1 MNEEALVSIVI
12 PTYNRG
18 SLIGETLDSVLA
30 QTYKNWE
37 CIVVDDGSTD
47 ETSEVMKR
55 YLDKDSRF
63 QYHHRP
69 KNRPKGA
76 NTCRNYG
83 FELSKG
89 KYIQWLDSD
98 DILGKAKLGSQLSL
112 FNKEASSNLAIC
124 RWSTFTVSIDKSKLQ
139 NDSNLYKF
147 HEGIES
153 FLKAL
158 GNSEGYL
165 PPLAYLMSSKLARE
179 AGKWDESLIINQ
191 DGDFFIRVLCKC
203 GKILYSEEAQ
213 VFYRVGNSLKT
224 SKISSKDKAVAAVE
238 SWKMIIRDLSPVE
251 RYLFRGVLFTNLK
264 NLKSNL
270 LEKYPEIIS
279 QNNLLFKNYSNSR
292 LKTLALVSGII
303 LY

>member
-1 MNEEALVSIVI
+1 MPYGELVSVIV
-12 PTYNRG
+12 PTFNRAQY
-18 SLIGETLDSVLA
+18 LAETLDSVMS

-47 ETSEVMKR
+47 ETSEVVQR
-55 YLDKDSRF
+55 YLDSDSRF

-69 KNRPKGA
+69 KTRPKGA

-98 DILGKAKLGSQLSL
+98 DILGKAKLESQLSL
-112 FNKEASSNLAIC
+112 FNKEASNNLAIC
-124 RWSTFTVSIDKSKLQ
+124 RWSTFTVSIDKSKFP
-139 NDSNLYKF
+139 NDSNLYKS

-158 GNSEGYL
+158 SNSEGYL

-179 AGKWDESLIINQ
+179 AGKWNENLIINQ

-203 GKILYSEEAQ
+203 GKVLYSEEAQ

-224 SKISSKDKAVAAVE
+224 SEFSSKDKAVAAVE

-279 QNNLLFKNYSNSR
+279 QNNLLFKSYSTKR

>member
-1 MNEEALVSIVI
+1 MHEQPLVSIII
-12 PTYNRG
+12 PTYNRAH
-18 SLIGETLDSVLA
+18 LIGETLDSVLA
-30 QTYKNWE
+30 QTYTNWE
-37 CIVVDDGSTD
+37 CIVVDDGGTDGTD
-47 ETSEVMKR
+47 EVLAEYVA
-55 YLDKDSRF
+55 KDSRF

-69 KNRPKGA
+69 KDRPKGDNA
-76 NTCRNYG
+76 CRNYG
-83 FELSKG
+83 FELSMG

-98 DILGKAKLGSQLSL
+98 DILGKAKLESQLSL
-112 FNKEASSNLAIC
+112 FNKEASNNLAIC
-124 RWSTFTVSIDKSKLQ
+124 RWSTFTVSINKSKFP
-139 NDSNLYKF
+139 NDSNLYKS

-158 GNSEGYL
+158 SNSEGYL

-179 AGKWDESLIINQ
+179 AGKWNESLIINQ

-224 SKISSKDKAVAAVE
+224 SEFSSKDKAVAAVE

-251 RYLFRGVLFTNLK
+251 RYLFRRVIFTNLK

-270 LEKYPEIIS
+270 LEKHPEIIS
-279 QNNLLFKNYSNSR
+279 QNNLLFKSYSTKR
-292 LKTLALVSGII
+292 FKTLALVSGII

>member
-1 MNEEALVSIVI
+1 
-12 PTYNRG
+12 
-18 SLIGETLDSVLA
+18 
-30 QTYKNWE
+30 
-37 CIVVDDGSTD
+37 VDDGSTD
-47 ETSEVMKR
+47 GTDEL
-55 YLDKDSRF
+55 LDTYVEKDSRF

-69 KNRPKGA
+69 KNRQKGA
-76 NTCRNYG
+76 NACRNYG

-98 DILGKAKLGSQLSL
+98 DILGKAKLESQLSL
-112 FNKEASSNLAIC
+112 FNKEASNNLAIC
-124 RWSTFTVSIDKSKLQ
+124 RWSTFTVSIDKSKFS
-139 NDSNLYKF
+139 NDSNLYKS

-158 GNSEGYL
+158 SNSEGYL
-165 PPLAYLMSSKLARE
+165 PPLAYLMSSKLARD
-179 AGKWDESLIINQ
+179 AGKWNESLIINQ

-224 SKISSKDKAVAAVE
+224 SEFSSKDKAVAAVE

-270 LEKYPEIIS
+270 LKKHPEIIS
-279 QNNLLFKNYSNSR
+279 QNNLLFKSYSTKR
-292 LKTLALVSGII
+292 FKTLALVSGII

>member
-1 MNEEALVSIVI
+1 MPYGELVSVIV
-12 PTYNRG
+12 PTFNRAQY
-18 SLIGETLDSVLA
+18 LAETLDSVMS

-47 ETSEVMKR
+47 ETSEVVQR
-55 YLDKDSRF
+55 YLDSDSRF

-69 KNRPKGA
+69 KTRPKGA

-98 DILGKAKLGSQLSL
+98 DILGKAKLESQLSL
-112 FNKEASSNLAIC
+112 FNKEASNNLAIC
-124 RWSTFTVSIDKSKLQ
+124 RWSTFTVSIDKSKFP
-139 NDSNLYKF
+139 NDSNLYKS

-158 GNSEGYL
+158 SNSEGYL

-179 AGKWDESLIINQ
+179 AGKWNENLIINQ

-203 GKILYSEEAQ
+203 GKVLYSEEAQ
-213 VFYRVGNSLKT
+213 VFYRVGNSLKI
-224 SKISSKDKAVAAVE
+224 SEFSSKDKAVAAVE

-279 QNNLLFKNYSNSR
+279 QNNLLFKSYSTKR

>member
-1 MNEEALVSIVI
+1 MPYGELVSVIV
-12 PTYNRG
+12 PTFNRAQY
-18 SLIGETLDSVLA
+18 LAETLDSVMS

-47 ETSEVMKR
+47 ETSEVVQR
-55 YLDKDSRF
+55 YLDSDSRF

-69 KNRPKGA
+69 KSKPKGA
-76 NTCRNYG
+76 NSCRNYG

-98 DILGKAKLGSQLSL
+98 DILGKAKLESQLSL
-112 FNKEASSNLAIC
+112 FNKEASNNLAIC
-124 RWSTFTVSIDKSKLQ
+124 RWSTFTVSIDKSKFP
-139 NDSNLYKF
+139 NDSNLYKS

-158 GNSEGYL
+158 SNSEGYL

-179 AGKWDESLIINQ
+179 AGKWNENLIINQ

-203 GKILYSEEAQ
+203 GKVLYSEEAQ

-224 SKISSKDKAVAAVE
+224 SEFSSKDKAVAAVE

-279 QNNLLFKNYSNSR
+279 QNNLLFKSYSTKR